1 MKAIGFRR
9 GLYRLARLGLRQKL
23 YDDPEVQ
30 VRLAALSAQAVVAG
44 ADAPSD
50 PAAQAVSGLGQ
61 AEADG
66 AVAARGLRGVREHGR
81 AHAQRVVAS
90 RPDRPQSAARQA
102 GAAALD
108 PPMGEARLGR
118 PGGDGR
124 SGGADRH
131 DDGEAALR
139 VRVQAVH
146 RGRRGRAPPGRR
158 VVLAGH
164 RDLRGA
170 LPGAGA
176 VADAVPVQA
185 IQVDGGGEFCAEF
198 EQACQKRQIP
208 LIVLPPQSPKMNSRV
223 EYVHGT
229 CRREFYECTEMAAD
243 LEGARRQWAG
253 WEDTYNRVR
262 PHEGLGLKTP
272 VQYISSRSSSRAC
285 SQMP

>member
-30 VRLAALSAQAVVAG
+30 VRLAALEQFREMNQTYGIPVREAAELIGVPLANLYRWRKRYRANRIGGLRSRSQRPRRPRTRPWAKRGWGGLVETVGQVVQIDTMTVKPHYGFAFKQFTAVDVAG
-44 ADAPSD
+44 RHLVGELYSRATATC
-50 PAAQAVSGLGQ
+50 
-61 AEADG
+61 
-66 AVAARGLRGVREHGR
+66 AARFLEQVL
-81 AHAQRVVAS
+81 S
-90 RPDRPQSAARQA
+90 RMPF
-102 GAAALD
+102 
-108 PPMGEARLGR
+108 
-118 PGGDGR
+118 
-124 SGGADRH
+124 
-131 DDGEAALR
+131 
-139 VRVQAVH
+139 
-146 RGRRGRAPPGRR
+146 
-158 VVLAGH
+158 
-164 RDLRGA
+164 
-170 LPGAGA
+170 
-176 VADAVPVQA
+176 PVQA